1 LNTASAHAD
10 ISSEVSSLQSSLS
23 DLQSRSTFSET
34 LSDIN
39 DLDTLLNRVVE
50 LLESARQEG
59 YRYQNDMEDIAYGA
73 MSRWQTVRP
82 QVTSTLQQQAA
93 GMQSRLPSLNPQ
105 LQRLNA
111 VLSNPASATPLLRST
126 QSQVNN
132 LLQDVSRIESELVN
146 NYSEIESQIQKLNT
160 RLTNVHWAMDQLA
173 GAKFGLQNGED
184 LVMGVP
190 ARWDKEGK
198 DDPEGI
204 LYLSNKR
211 LIFERKEKV
220 ATKKILFITTAS
232 ELVQEV
238 QIDSPLANVK
248 GIKAENKGLFGH
260 QDFLLVDF
268 ADRKLGTVSF
278 HINGQ
283 DSKEWTSL
291 VERARSGQIE
301 SERSGGSGGISIG
314 DLTRPLTAADIMSLQ
329 SEVNALQDEMM
340 MKSAQQ
346 ELSALENDVRSLERK
361 LAGVRARGYL
371 IEKELEAD
379 IAVLSA
385 QWDRVKSNAEKTIEN
400 QTHLLSEQMH
410 SIQGSMA
417 QLAGLSGNLTAAR
430 PVYMQLKSSLAS
442 AGAQADAA
450 QTTVLAQFNE
460 YADEVQGLDA
470 HLDWVDWMLDA
481 LSTASFRLLATE
493 SGVAAAEAV
502 FQHPTMEA
510 ENGILFLTDQRLLW
524 EDRVG
529 TYELKVDT
537 PFQGILDV
545 QKESDGQ
552 TGQET
557 LVFQFGPGGV
567 VPLARFQL
575 ALPVADSW
583 IKMVGR
589 ARSGGYAQD
598 RAVPISTEELDK
610 VRNAPQQ
617 CSNCGAAFTAP
628 ILRGQTEIRCEYCG
642 LVVRI

>member
-1 LNTASAHAD
+1 MA
-10 ISSEVSSLQSSLS
+10 
-23 DLQSRSTFSET
+23 
-34 LSDIN
+34 
-39 DLDTLLNRVVE
+39 
-50 LLESARQEG
+50 
-59 YRYQNDMEDIAYGA
+59 
-73 MSRWQTVRP
+73 
-82 QVTSTLQQQAA
+82 
-93 GMQSRLPSLNPQ
+93 
-105 LQRLNA
+105 
-111 VLSNPASATPLLRST
+111 
-126 QSQVNN
+126 
-132 LLQDVSRIESELVN
+132 
-146 NYSEIESQIQKLNT
+146 
-160 RLTNVHWAMDQLA
+160 
-173 GAKFGLQNGED
+173 
-184 LVMGVP
+184 
-190 ARWDKEGK
+190 
-198 DDPEGI
+198 
-204 LYLSNKR
+204 
-211 LIFERKEKV
+211 
-220 ATKKILFITTAS
+220 
-232 ELVQEV
+232 
-238 QIDSPLANVK
+238 
-248 GIKAENKGLFGH
+248 
-260 QDFLLVDF
+260 
-268 ADRKLGTVSF
+268 
-278 HINGQ
+278 
-283 DSKEWTSL
+283 
-291 VERARSGQIE
+291 
-301 SERSGGSGGISIG
+301 
-314 DLTRPLTAADIMSLQ
+314 LQ

-361 LAGVRARGYL
+361 LAGVRARGYS

-400 QTHLLSEQMH
+400 QTHLLSEQMR

-417 QLAGLSGNLTAAR
+417 QLAGLSGNLAAAR

-442 AGAQADAA
+442 AGAQAEAA

-481 LSTASFRLLATE
+481 ISTASFRLLATE
-493 SGVAAAEAV
+493 SGVAATEAV
-502 FQHPTMEA
+502 FQHPTLEA

-524 EDRVG
+524 EDRAG

-598 RAVPISTEELDK
+598 RAVPISAEELEK